1 MISQYFQTTGQG
13 SDVKRSIG
21 LITLN
26 AKFIHSSLS
35 LRYLRNA
42 SRNAGYQNVWIQE
55 FVINQPVWK
64 IAAEIQKLKP
74 EVLGVG
80 IYIWNR
86 SQSLELIERLQKQMP
101 HLKIA
106 LGGPEVSFKKDNSL
120 PFPVISG
127 EGEKKWLEFLELTGQ
142 ERTPSEEV
150 LTRWRTYGTDLPE
163 LIPAYLQEDFPHLKN
178 RIVYFE
184 TSRGCPYLCSFCLS
198 ALDKT
203 VRYFDEKIIQSQI
216 KELVTAGIQKIKFV
230 DRTFN
235 LKPGRMK
242 KLMQWLTQFKG
253 NEFHFEV
260 VGDILTSEVLGFL
273 KTVPPGMFQFEI
285 GIQTTT
291 ESVQKT
297 IQRKQNNEKLFET
310 IKQLVDQDRI
320 HFHCDLIFGLPGETL
335 EDIRQSFSRVM
346 TLRPH
351 ELQLG
356 FLKFLPGAPI
366 NNLIEKEHYRYQST
380 PPYELISHRN
390 LSAEEVL
397 YLKQFEDIFNRY
409 YNSKRFRFSI
419 HYLLGKM
426 GPVTLFNRL
435 LEHHDARG
443 LLMNPVS
450 LDEHY
455 RIFRDTFYQAP
466 TPMEQDLL
474 KLDYLYAQR
483 SFRLPEI
490 LSPKSPSKTWKKD
503 RKTPVIPFDH
513 EIEISGS
520 QAILKVAANPVYYA
534 IAHSQNGDGYFRR
547 PTVKAISV
555 PEI

>member
-1 MISQYFQTTGQG
+1 L
-13 SDVKRSIG
+13 KRSIG

-42 SRNAGYQNVWIQE
+42 SRNEGYQNVWIRE
-55 FVINQPVWK
+55 FVINQPIWK

-86 SQSLELIERLQKQMP
+86 NQSLELIERLQKQMP
-101 HLKIA
+101 HLKIVV
-106 LGGPEVSFKKDNSL
+106 GGPEVSFEKENSL
-120 PFPVISG
+120 PYPVISG
-127 EGEKKWLEFLELTGQ
+127 EGEKKWLEFLELTGK
-142 ERTPSEEV
+142 EVVPSQEV
-150 LTRWRTYGTDLPE
+150 LTRWKTFGTDLPE
-163 LIPAYLQEDFPHLKN
+163 LIPPYLKEDFPNLKN

-203 VRYFDEKIIQSQI
+203 VRYFDETSIQSQI
-216 KELVTAGIQKIKFV
+216 QELITAGIKKIKFV

-242 KLMQWLTQFKG
+242 ELMQWLTQFKG

-260 VGDILTSEVLGFL
+260 VGDILTADILDFL
-273 KTVPPGMFQFEI
+273 ATVPPGMFQFEI

-291 ESVQKT
+291 ESVQET
-297 IQRKQNNEKLFET
+297 IQRKQNNEKLFAT
-310 IKQLVDQDRI
+310 IRQLVEQDRI

-335 EDIRQSFSRVM
+335 EDIQQSFSRVM
-346 TLRPH
+346 ALRPH

-366 NNLIEKEHYRYQST
+366 NDLVEKEHYNYNST
-380 PPYELISHRN
+380 PPYELISHQN

-397 YLKQFEDIFNRY
+397 HLKHFEDIFDRY

-419 HYLLGKM
+419 NYLLEKM
-426 GPVTLFNRL
+426 DPTTLFSRL
-435 LEHHDARG
+435 LDYHDSQG

-450 LDEHY
+450 LDEYY
-455 RIFRDTFYQAP
+455 RIFQDTFYPAP

-490 LSPKSPSKTWKKD
+490 LASKSPGKTWKKD
-503 RKTPVIPFDH
+503 RKTPVIPFSH

-547 PTVKAISV
+547 PTVNAVS
-555 PEI
+555 EHER

>member
-1 MISQYFQTTGQG
+1 M
-13 SDVKRSIG
+13 KRSIG

-42 SRNAGYQNVWIQE
+42 SRNAGYQNVWIRE
-55 FVINQPVWK
+55 FVINQPIWK
-64 IAAEIQKLKP
+64 IASEIQKLKP

-86 SQSLELIERLQKQMP
+86 SESLELIERLQKQIP
-101 HLKIA
+101 LLKIVV
-106 LGGPEVSFKKDNSL
+106 GGPEVSFEKENSL
-120 PFPVISG
+120 PYPVISG
-127 EGEKKWLEFLELTGQ
+127 EGEKKWLEFLELTGKK
-142 ERTPSEEV
+142 ETPTQEV
-150 LTRWRTYGTDLPE
+150 LTRWRTFGTDLPE
-163 LIPAYLQEDFPHLKN
+163 LISPYLKEDFPHLKN

-203 VRYFDEKIIQSQI
+203 VRYFDEASIQSQVQ
-216 KELVTAGIQKIKFV
+216 ELISAGIKKIKFV

-242 KLMQWLTQFKG
+242 DLMQWLTQFKS

-260 VGDILTSEVLGFL
+260 VGDILTADILDFL
-273 KTVPPGMFQFEI
+273 ATVPPGMFQFEI

-291 ESVQKT
+291 ESVQET
-297 IQRKQNNEKLFET
+297 IQRKQNNKKLFST
-310 IKQLVDQDRI
+310 IRQLVKQDRI

-335 EDIRQSFSRVM
+335 EDIWKSFSRVM
-346 TLRPH
+346 ALRPH

-366 NNLIEKEHYRYQST
+366 NELLEKEQYRYNST
-380 PPYELISHRN
+380 PPYELISHKN

-397 YLKQFEDIFNRY
+397 YLKHFEDIFDRY

-419 HYLLGKM
+419 NYLLEKM
-426 GPVTLFNRL
+426 NPTSLFSRL
-435 LEHHDARG
+435 LEYHDSHE

-450 LDEHY
+450 LNEY
-455 RIFRDTFYQAP
+455 YCIFQNTFYPDP
-466 TPMEQDLL
+466 TSMEQDLL
-474 KLDYLYAQR
+474 KLDYLYAQK

-490 LSPKSPSKTWKKD
+490 LSSKSSCKTWKKD
-503 RKTPVIPFDH
+503 RKTPVIPFNH
-513 EIEISGS
+513 EIEICGS
-520 QAILKVAANPVYYA
+520 QAILKVTTNTVYYA
-534 IAHSQNGDGYFRR
+534 IAHDQNGDGYFRR
-547 PTVKAISV
+547 PTVNAVS
-555 PEI
+555 EIER

>member
-1 MISQYFQTTGQG
+1 MQ
-13 SDVKRSIG
+13 RSIG

-42 SRNAGYQNVWIQE
+42 SRNAGYQNVWIRE
-55 FVINQPVWK
+55 FVINQPIWK
-64 IAAEIQKLKP
+64 IAAEIQKLQP
-74 EVLGVG
+74 DVLGVG

-86 SQSLELIERLQKQMP
+86 SQSLELIERLTKQMP

-106 LGGPEVSFKKDNSL
+106 VGGPEVSFEKEGSL
-120 PFPVISG
+120 DFPVISG
-127 EGEKKWLEFLELTGQ
+127 EGEKKWVEFLEFVRND
-142 ERTPSEEV
+142 ETPSAEV
-150 LTRWRTYGTDLPE
+150 LKRWQTYGTDLPD
-163 LIPAYLQEDFPHLKN
+163 LIPAYLEEDFPHLKN

-203 VRYFDEKIIQSQI
+203 VRYFDEKSIQSQI
-216 KELVTAGIQKIKFV
+216 QELIDNGIQKIKFV

-242 KLMQWLTQFKG
+242 SLMEWLSQFKG

-260 VGDILTSEVLGFL
+260 VGDILTPEVLNFL

-291 ESVQKT
+291 ESVQATIKRKQSNQKLFKT
-297 IQRKQNNEKLFET
+297 IQ
-310 IKQLVDQDRI
+310 QLVEQDRI
-320 HFHCDLIFGLPGETL
+320 HFHCDLIFGLPGESM
-335 EDIRQSFSRVM
+335 EHIKDSFSQVM
-346 TLRPH
+346 ALRPH

-366 NNLIEKEHYRYQST
+366 NDQVEKHQYRYQST
-380 PPYELISHRN
+380 PPYELISHQN

-397 YLKQFEDIFNRY
+397 YLKQFEDVFDRY

-419 HYLLGKM
+419 QYLLEKM
-426 GPVTLFNRL
+426 DPVILFNRL
-435 LEHHDARG
+435 LEYHADHE

-450 LDEHY
+450 LDEYY
-455 RIFRDTFYQAP
+455 RIFQETFYPSP
-466 TPMEQDLL
+466 TAMEKDLL

-483 SFRLPEI
+483 SFRLPAT
-490 LSPKSPSKTWKKD
+490 LANKSIPAKRNWEKD
-503 RKTPVIPFDH
+503 RQTPVIPFDH

-520 QAILKVAANPVYYA
+520 QAILKASSNPVYYA
-534 IAHSQNGDGYFRR
+534 IAHGQNGDGYFRR
-547 PTVKAISV
+547 PTINAILE
-555 PEI
+555 PEAK

>member
-1 MISQYFQTTGQG
+1 MQ
-13 SDVKRSIG
+13 RSIG

-26 AKFIHSSLS
+26 AKFIHSSLA

-42 SRNAGYQNVWIQE
+42 SRNAGYQNVWIRE
-55 FVINQPVWK
+55 FIINQPAWK
-64 IAAEIQKLKP
+64 IAAEVQKLQP

-101 HLKIA
+101 HLKIVV
-106 LGGPEVSFKKDNSL
+106 GGPEVSFEEEGSL
-120 PFPVISG
+120 AYPIISG
-127 EGEKKWLEFLELTGQ
+127 EGEKKWVEFLDLTRKN
-142 ERTPSEEV
+142 ESPSDEV
-150 LTRWRTYGTDLPE
+150 LKRWRTYGTDLPE
-163 LIPAYLQEDFPHLKN
+163 LIPAYLEEDFPQLKN

-203 VRYFDEKIIQSQI
+203 VRYFDETTICKQI
-216 KELVTAGIQKIKFV
+216 KELITAGIEKIKFV

-242 KLMQWLTQFKG
+242 KLMQWLSQFKG

-260 VGDILTSEVLGFL
+260 VGDILTPEILNFL
-273 KTVPPGMFQFEI
+273 ETVPPGMFQFEI

-291 ESVQKT
+291 ESVQET
-297 IQRKQNNEKLFET
+297 IQRKQSNQKLFET
-310 IKQLVDQDRI
+310 IQRLVEQDRI

-335 EDIRQSFSRVM
+335 EHIKESFSQVIA
-346 TLRPH
+346 LRPH

-366 NNLIEKEHYRYQST
+366 NNLVEKHQYRYQST
-380 PPYELISHRN
+380 PPYELISHQD

-397 YLKQFEDIFNRY
+397 YLKQFVDIFDRY

-419 HYLLGKM
+419 NYLLGKM
-426 GPVTLFNRL
+426 NPVTLFNHL
-435 LEHHDARG
+435 LEYHDSHA

-455 RIFRDTFYQAP
+455 RIFRDTFYLAP

-474 KLDYLYAQR
+474 KLDYLYSQR
-483 SFRLPEI
+483 SFRLPGI
-490 LSPKSPSKTWKKD
+490 LSAKSAPPVKTWKQD

-520 QAILKVAANPVYYA
+520 QALLKEAKHPVYYA

-547 PTVKAISV
+547 PTVNAISE
-555 PEI
+555 PEA

>member
-1 MISQYFQTTGQG
+1 M
-13 SDVKRSIG
+13 KRSIG

-26 AKFIHSSLS
+26 AKFIHSSLG

-42 SRNAGYQNVWIQE
+42 SRNAGYQNVWIRE
-55 FVINQPVWK
+55 FVINQPIWK
-64 IAAEIQKLKP
+64 IAAEIQKLNP

-86 SQSLELIERLQKQMP
+86 SQSLELIERLQKQIP

-106 LGGPEVSFKKDNSL
+106 VGGPEVSFENENSF
-120 PFPVISG
+120 PYPVISG
-127 EGEKKWLEFLELTGQ
+127 EGEKKWLEFLELIRKD
-142 ERTPSEEV
+142 EAPSQEV
-150 LTRWRTYGTDLPE
+150 LTRWRTYGADLPE
-163 LIPAYLQEDFPHLKN
+163 LILPYLKEDFPQLKN

-203 VRYFDEKIIQSQI
+203 VRYFDEASIRSQI
-216 KELVTAGIQKIKFV
+216 QELITAGIKKIKFV

-235 LKPGRMK
+235 LKPARMK
-242 KLMQWLTQFKG
+242 ELMQWLTQFNG

-260 VGDILTSEVLGFL
+260 VGDILTTDILDFL
-273 KTVPPGMFQFEI
+273 ATVPPGMFQFEI

-291 ESVQKT
+291 ESVQET
-297 IQRKQNNEKLFET
+297 IQRKQNNAKLFET
-310 IKQLVDQDRI
+310 IRQLVEQDRI

-335 EDIRQSFSRVM
+335 DDIWQSFSRVM
-346 TLRPH
+346 ALRPH

-366 NNLIEKEHYRYQST
+366 NKLVEQEKYLYHST
-380 PPYELISHRN
+380 PPYELISHKN

-397 YLKQFEDIFNRY
+397 YLKQFEDIFDRY

-419 HYLLGKM
+419 NYLLEKM
-426 GPVTLFNRL
+426 DPKTLFCSL
-435 LEHHDARG
+435 LNYHDTHG

-450 LDEHY
+450 LDEYY
-455 RIFRDTFYQAP
+455 RIFQDTFYPVP

-483 SFRLPEI
+483 SFRLPEY
-490 LSPKSPSKTWKKD
+490 LSPKSHGKTWKKD
-503 RKTPVIPFDH
+503 RKTPVIPFNH
-513 EIEISGS
+513 EIEICGS
-520 QAILKVAANPVYYA
+520 RAILKVAANTVYYA
-534 IAHSQNGDGYFRR
+534 ISHSQNGDGYFR
-547 PTVKAISV
+547 
-555 PEI
+555 

>member
-1 MISQYFQTTGQG
+1 MQ
-13 SDVKRSIG
+13 RSIG

-42 SRNAGYQNVWIQE
+42 SRNAGYQNVWIRE
-55 FVINQPVWK
+55 FIITQPIWK

-106 LGGPEVSFKKDNSL
+106 IGGPEVSFEKDNSL
-120 PFPVISG
+120 PSPVISG
-127 EGEKKWLEFLELTGQ
+127 EGEKKWLEFLELTCK
-142 ERTPSEEV
+142 EETPSEEV

-163 LIPAYLQEDFPHLKN
+163 LIPAYIHEDFPQLKN

-203 VRYFDEKIIQSQI
+203 VRYFDEETIQSQI
-216 KELVTAGIQKIKFV
+216 KELVTAGIRKIKFV

-235 LKPGRMK
+235 LKPKRMK
-242 KLMQWLTQFKG
+242 MLMQWLTQFKG

-260 VGDILTSEVLGFL
+260 VGDILTTEILDFL

-291 ESVQKT
+291 EPVQET
-297 IQRKQNNEKLFET
+297 IQRKQNNKKLFDT
-310 IKQLVDQDRI
+310 IRQIVEQDRI

-335 EDIRQSFSRVM
+335 EDIRQSFSQVIA
-346 TLRPH
+346 LRPH

-366 NNLIEKEHYRYQST
+366 NNLVKKEHYRYQST
-380 PPYELISHRN
+380 PPYELVSHQN

-397 YLKQFEDIFNRY
+397 YLKQFEDIFDRY

-419 HYLLGKM
+419 HYLLGEM
-426 GPVTLFNRL
+426 NPVALFNRL
-435 LEHHDARG
+435 LEQHDARG

-455 RIFRDTFYQAP
+455 RIFRDTFYPVP

-490 LSPKSPSKTWKKD
+490 LSSKSPGKTWKKD

-520 QAILKVAANPVYYA
+520 QAILKVATNPVYYA
-534 IAHSQNGDGYFRR
+534 IVHSQNGDGYFRR
-547 PTVKAISV
+547 PTVNAILES
-555 PEI
+555 EI

>member
-1 MISQYFQTTGQG
+1 M
-13 SDVKRSIG
+13 KRSIG

-42 SRNAGYQNVWIQE
+42 SRNAGYQNVWIRE
-55 FVINQPVWK
+55 FVINQPIWK
-64 IAAEIQKLKP
+64 IASEIQKLKP

-86 SQSLELIERLQKQMP
+86 NESLELIERLQKQIP
-101 HLKIA
+101 LLKIVV
-106 LGGPEVSFKKDNSL
+106 GGPEVSFEKENSL
-120 PFPVISG
+120 PYPVISG

-142 ERTPSEEV
+142 KETPTQEV
-150 LTRWRTYGTDLPE
+150 LKRWRTFGTDLPE
-163 LIPAYLQEDFPHLKN
+163 LIAPYLKEDFPHLKN

-203 VRYFDEKIIQSQI
+203 VRYFDEASIQSQVQ
-216 KELVTAGIQKIKFV
+216 ELISAGIKKIKFV

-235 LKPGRMK
+235 LKPRRMK
-242 KLMQWLTQFKG
+242 DLMQWLTQFKS

-260 VGDILTSEVLGFL
+260 VGDILTADILDFL
-273 KTVPPGMFQFEI
+273 ATVPPGMFQFEI

-291 ESVQKT
+291 ESVQET
-297 IQRKQNNEKLFET
+297 IQRKQNNKKLFST
-310 IKQLVDQDRI
+310 IRQLVKQDRI

-335 EDIRQSFSRVM
+335 EDIWKSFSRVM
-346 TLRPH
+346 ALRPH

-366 NNLIEKEHYRYQST
+366 NELLEKEQYRYNST
-380 PPYELISHRN
+380 PPYELISHKN

-397 YLKQFEDIFNRY
+397 YLKHFEDIFDRY

-419 HYLLGKM
+419 NYLLEKM
-426 GPVTLFNRL
+426 NPTSLFSRL
-435 LEHHDARG
+435 LEYHDSHE

-450 LDEHY
+450 LNEY
-455 RIFRDTFYQAP
+455 YCIFQNTFYPDP
-466 TPMEQDLL
+466 TSMERDLL
-474 KLDYLYAQR
+474 KLDYLYAQK

-490 LSPKSPSKTWKKD
+490 LSSKSSCKTWKKD
-503 RKTPVIPFDH
+503 RKTPVIPFNH
-513 EIEISGS
+513 EIEICGS
-520 QAILKVAANPVYYA
+520 QAILKVTTNTVYYA
-534 IAHSQNGDGYFRR
+534 IAHDQNGDGYFRR
-547 PTVKAISV
+547 PTVNAVS
-555 PEI
+555 EIER

>member
-1 MISQYFQTTGQG
+1 M
-13 SDVKRSIG
+13 KRSIG

-42 SRNAGYQNVWIQE
+42 SRNAGYQNVLIRE

-101 HLKIA
+101 LLKIVV
-106 LGGPEVSFKKDNSL
+106 GGPEVSFEKENSL
-120 PFPVISG
+120 PYPVISG
-127 EGEKKWLEFLELTGQ
+127 EGEKKWLEFLELTRKK
-142 ERTPSEEV
+142 ETPTQEV
-150 LTRWRTYGTDLPE
+150 LTRWRTFGTDLPE
-163 LIPAYLQEDFPHLKN
+163 LIPPYLKEDFPHLKN

-203 VRYFDEKIIQSQI
+203 VRYFDESIIQSQVQ
-216 KELVTAGIQKIKFV
+216 ELISAGIKKIKFV

-242 KLMQWLTQFKG
+242 GLMQWLTQFKS

-260 VGDILTSEVLGFL
+260 VGDILTADILGFL
-273 KTVPPGMFQFEI
+273 ATVPPGMFQFEI

-291 ESVQKT
+291 ESVQET
-297 IQRKQNNEKLFET
+297 IQRKQNNEKLFST
-310 IKQLVDQDRI
+310 IRQLVKQDRI

-335 EDIRQSFSRVM
+335 EDIWKSFSRVM
-346 TLRPH
+346 ALRPH

-366 NNLIEKEHYRYQST
+366 NELLEKEQYRYNST
-380 PPYELISHRN
+380 PPYELISHKH
-390 LSAEEVL
+390 LSAEEIL
-397 YLKQFEDIFNRY
+397 YLKHFEDIFDRY

-419 HYLLGKM
+419 NYLLEKM
-426 GPVTLFNRL
+426 DPTTLFSRL
-435 LEHHDARG
+435 LEYHDSHE

-450 LDEHY
+450 LNEYY
-455 RIFRDTFYQAP
+455 RIFQNTFYPDP
-466 TPMEQDLL
+466 TSMEQDLL
-474 KLDYLYAQR
+474 KLDYLYAQK

-490 LSPKSPSKTWKKD
+490 LSTKSSCKTWKKD
-503 RKTPVIPFDH
+503 RKTPVIPFNH
-513 EIEISGS
+513 EIEICGS
-520 QAILKVAANPVYYA
+520 QAILKVATNTVYYA
-534 IAHSQNGDGYFRR
+534 IAHDQNGDGYFRR
-547 PTVKAISV
+547 PTVNAVS
-555 PEI
+555 EIER

>member
-1 MISQYFQTTGQG
+1 M
-13 SDVKRSIG
+13 KRSIG

-42 SRNAGYQNVWIQE
+42 SRNAGYQNVWIRE
-55 FVINQPVWK
+55 FVINQPIWK
-64 IAAEIQKLKP
+64 IASEIQKLKP

-86 SQSLELIERLQKQMP
+86 NESLELIERLQKQIP
-101 HLKIA
+101 LLKIVV
-106 LGGPEVSFKKDNSL
+106 GGPEVSFEKENSL
-120 PFPVISG
+120 PYPVISG
-127 EGEKKWLEFLELTGQ
+127 EGEKKWLEFLELTGKK
-142 ERTPSEEV
+142 ETPTQEV
-150 LTRWRTYGTDLPE
+150 LTRWRTFGTDLPE
-163 LIPAYLQEDFPHLKN
+163 LISPYLKEDFLHLKN

-203 VRYFDEKIIQSQI
+203 VRYFDEASIQSQVQ
-216 KELVTAGIQKIKFV
+216 ELISAGIKKIKFV

-242 KLMQWLTQFKG
+242 DLMQWLTQFKG

-260 VGDILTSEVLGFL
+260 VGDILTADILGFL
-273 KTVPPGMFQFEI
+273 ATVPPGMFQFEI

-291 ESVQKT
+291 KSVQET
-297 IQRKQNNEKLFET
+297 IQRKQNNEKLFST
-310 IKQLVDQDRI
+310 IRQLVKQDRI

-335 EDIRQSFSRVM
+335 EDIWKSFSRVM
-346 TLRPH
+346 ALRPH

-366 NNLIEKEHYRYQST
+366 NELLEKEQYRYNST
-380 PPYELISHRN
+380 PPYELISHKN

-397 YLKQFEDIFNRY
+397 YLKHFEDIFDRY

-419 HYLLGKM
+419 NYLLEKM
-426 GPVTLFNRL
+426 NPTSLFSRL
-435 LEHHDARG
+435 LEYHDSHE
-443 LLMNPVS
+443 LLMHPVS
-450 LDEHY
+450 LNEYY
-455 RIFRDTFYQAP
+455 RIFQNTFYPDP
-466 TPMEQDLL
+466 TSMEQDLL
-474 KLDYLYAQR
+474 KLDYLYAQK

-490 LSPKSPSKTWKKD
+490 LSSKSSCKTWKKD
-503 RKTPVIPFDH
+503 RKTPVIPFNH
-513 EIEISGS
+513 EIEICGS
-520 QAILKVAANPVYYA
+520 QAILKVTTNTVYYA
-534 IAHSQNGDGYFRR
+534 IAHDQNGDGYFRR
-547 PTVKAISV
+547 PTVNAVS
-555 PEI
+555 EIER

>member
-1 MISQYFQTTGQG
+1 M
-13 SDVKRSIG
+13 KRSIG

-42 SRNAGYQNVWIQE
+42 SRNAGYQNVWIRE
-55 FVINQPVWK
+55 FVINQPIWK
-64 IAAEIQKLKP
+64 IASEIQKLKP

-86 SQSLELIERLQKQMP
+86 NESLELIERLQKQIP
-101 HLKIA
+101 LLKIVV
-106 LGGPEVSFKKDNSL
+106 GGPEVSFEKENSL
-120 PFPVISG
+120 PYPVISG
-127 EGEKKWLEFLELTGQ
+127 EGEKKWLEFLELTGKK
-142 ERTPSEEV
+142 ETPTQEV
-150 LTRWRTYGTDLPE
+150 LTRWRTFGTDLPE
-163 LIPAYLQEDFPHLKN
+163 LISPYLKEDFPHLKN

-203 VRYFDEKIIQSQI
+203 VRYFDEASIQSQVQ
-216 KELVTAGIQKIKFV
+216 ELISAGIKKIKFV

-235 LKPGRMK
+235 LKPRRMK
-242 KLMQWLTQFKG
+242 DLMQWLTQFKS

-260 VGDILTSEVLGFL
+260 VGDILTADILDFL
-273 KTVPPGMFQFEI
+273 ATVPPGMFQFEI

-291 ESVQKT
+291 ESVQET
-297 IQRKQNNEKLFET
+297 IQRKQNNKKLFST
-310 IKQLVDQDRI
+310 IRQLVKQDRI

-335 EDIRQSFSRVM
+335 EDIWKSFSRVM
-346 TLRPH
+346 ALRPH

-366 NNLIEKEHYRYQST
+366 NELLEKEQYRYNST
-380 PPYELISHRN
+380 PPYELISHKN

-397 YLKQFEDIFNRY
+397 YLKHFEDIFDRY

-419 HYLLGKM
+419 NYLLEKM
-426 GPVTLFNRL
+426 NPTSLFSRL
-435 LEHHDARG
+435 LEYHDSHE

-450 LDEHY
+450 LNEY
-455 RIFRDTFYQAP
+455 YCIFQNTFYPDP
-466 TPMEQDLL
+466 TSMERDLL
-474 KLDYLYAQR
+474 KLDYLYAQK

-490 LSPKSPSKTWKKD
+490 LSSKSSCKTWKKD
-503 RKTPVIPFDH
+503 RKTPVIPFNH
-513 EIEISGS
+513 EIEICGS
-520 QAILKVAANPVYYA
+520 QAILKVTTNTVYYA
-534 IAHSQNGDGYFRR
+534 IAHDQNGDGYFRR
-547 PTVKAISV
+547 PTVNAVS
-555 PEI
+555 EIER

>member
-1 MISQYFQTTGQG
+1 
-13 SDVKRSIG
+13 
-21 LITLN
+21 
-26 AKFIHSSLS
+26 
-35 LRYLRNA
+35 
-42 SRNAGYQNVWIQE
+42 
-55 FVINQPVWK
+55 
-64 IAAEIQKLKP
+64 
-74 EVLGVG
+74 
-80 IYIWNR
+80 
-86 SQSLELIERLQKQMP
+86 
-101 HLKIA
+101 
-106 LGGPEVSFKKDNSL
+106 
-120 PFPVISG
+120 
-127 EGEKKWLEFLELTGQ
+127 
-142 ERTPSEEV
+142 V

-163 LIPAYLQEDFPHLKN
+163 LTPAYLKEDFPQLKN

-203 VRYFDEKIIQSQI
+203 VRYFDEETIQSQI
-216 KELVTAGIQKIKFV
+216 EELVTAGIKKIKFV

-235 LKPGRMK
+235 LKPSRMK

-260 VGDILTSEVLGFL
+260 VGDILTSDILEFL

-291 ESVQKT
+291 ESVQET
-297 IQRKQNNEKLFET
+297 IQRKQNNDKLFET
-310 IKQLVDQDRI
+310 IKQLVEQDRI

-335 EDIRQSFSRVM
+335 EDIQQSFSRVM
-346 TLRPH
+346 ALRPH

-366 NNLIEKEHYRYQST
+366 NNLIEKEHYHYQST
-380 PPYELISHRN
+380 PPYELISHQN

-397 YLKQFEDIFNRY
+397 YLKEFEDIFDRY

-426 GPVTLFNRL
+426 DPVTLFNRL
-435 LEHHDARG
+435 LEHHDSRG

-455 RIFRDTFYQAP
+455 RIFRDTFYPVP
-466 TPMEQDLL
+466 TALEQDLL

-490 LSPKSPSKTWKKD
+490 LAAKSPGKTWKKD

-534 IAHSQNGDGYFRR
+534 IAHSQNGDGYFHR
-547 PTVKAISV
+547 PTVNAVS
-555 PEI
+555 ESER

>member
-1 MISQYFQTTGQG
+1 
-13 SDVKRSIG
+13 VKRSIG

-42 SRNAGYQNVWIQE
+42 SRNAGYQNVWIRE
-55 FVINQPVWK
+55 FVINQPIWK
-64 IAAEIQKLKP
+64 IAAEIQKLQP
-74 EVLGVG
+74 DVLGVG

-86 SQSLELIERLQKQMP
+86 SQSLELIERLTKQMP

-106 LGGPEVSFKKDNSL
+106 VGGPEVSFEKEDSL
-120 PFPVISG
+120 DFPVISG
-127 EGEKKWLEFLELTGQ
+127 EGEKKWVEFLEFVRRD
-142 ERTPSEEV
+142 ESPSAEV
-150 LTRWRTYGTDLPE
+150 LKRWQTYGTDLPE
-163 LIPAYLQEDFPHLKN
+163 LTPAYLKEDFPHLKN

-203 VRYFDEKIIQSQI
+203 VRYFDENSIQRQI
-216 KELVTAGIQKIKFV
+216 KELIDNGIQKIKFV

-235 LKPGRMK
+235 LKAGRMK
-242 KLMQWLTQFKG
+242 SLMEWLSQFKG
-253 NEFHFEV
+253 SEFHFEV
-260 VGDILTSEVLGFL
+260 VGDILTPEVLNFL

-291 ESVQKT
+291 EPVQKT
-297 IQRKQNNEKLFET
+297 IQRKQDNQKLFKT
-310 IKQLVDQDRI
+310 IQQLVEQDRI
-320 HFHCDLIFGLPGETL
+320 HFHCDLIFGLPGESM
-335 EDIRQSFSRVM
+335 EDIKDSFSQVM
-346 TLRPH
+346 ALRPH

-366 NNLIEKEHYRYQST
+366 NDQVDKHQYRYQST
-380 PPYELISHRN
+380 PPYELISHQN

-397 YLKQFEDIFNRY
+397 YLKQFEDVFDRY

-419 HYLLGKM
+419 QYLLENM
-426 GPVTLFNRL
+426 NPVTLFNRL
-435 LEHHDARG
+435 LEYHATHE

-450 LDEHY
+450 LDVY
-455 RIFRDTFYQAP
+455 YQIFQDTFYPAP
-466 TPMEQDLL
+466 SAMEKDLL

-483 SFRLPEI
+483 SFRLPAM
-490 LSPKSPSKTWKKD
+490 LVNKSTPAKKNWGKD
-503 RKTPVIPFDH
+503 RQTPVIPFDH

-520 QAILKVAANPVYYA
+520 QAILKASSNPVYYA
-534 IAHSQNGDGYFRR
+534 IAHAQNGENYFHR
-547 PTVKAISV
+547 PTINAVLE
-555 PEI
+555 PEAK

>member
-1 MISQYFQTTGQG
+1 
-13 SDVKRSIG
+13 VKRSIG

-42 SRNAGYQNVWIQE
+42 SRNAGYQNVWIRE

-101 HLKIA
+101 ELKIVV
-106 LGGPEVSFKKDNSL
+106 GGPEVSFEKNNSL

-127 EGEKKWLEFLELTGQ
+127 EGEKKWLEFLDLACKQ
-142 ERTPSEEV
+142 EVPSEEV

-163 LIPAYLQEDFPHLKN
+163 LTPAYLKEDFPQLKN

-203 VRYFDEKIIQSQI
+203 VRYFDEETIQSQI
-216 KELVTAGIQKIKFV
+216 EELVTAGIKKIKFV

-235 LKPGRMK
+235 LKPSRMK

-260 VGDILTSEVLGFL
+260 VGDILTSDILEFL

-291 ESVQKT
+291 ESVQET
-297 IQRKQNNEKLFET
+297 IQRKQNNDKLFET
-310 IKQLVDQDRI
+310 IKQLVEQDRI

-335 EDIRQSFSRVM
+335 EDIQQSFSRVM
-346 TLRPH
+346 ALRPH

-366 NNLIEKEHYRYQST
+366 NNLIEKEHYHYQST
-380 PPYELISHRN
+380 PPYELISHQN

-397 YLKQFEDIFNRY
+397 YLKEFEDIFDRY

-426 GPVTLFNRL
+426 DPVTLFNRL
-435 LEHHDARG
+435 LEHHDSRG

-455 RIFRDTFYQAP
+455 RIFRDTFYPVP
-466 TPMEQDLL
+466 TALEQDLL

-490 LSPKSPSKTWKKD
+490 LAAKSPGKTWKKD

-534 IAHSQNGDGYFRR
+534 IAHSQNGDGYFHR
-547 PTVKAISV
+547 PTVNAVS
-555 PEI
+555 ESER

>member
-1 MISQYFQTTGQG
+1 M
-13 SDVKRSIG
+13 KRSIG

-42 SRNAGYQNVWIQE
+42 SRNAGYQNVWIRE
-55 FVINQPVWK
+55 FVINQPIWK
-64 IAAEIQKLKP
+64 IASEIQKLKP

-86 SQSLELIERLQKQMP
+86 NESLELIERLQKQIP
-101 HLKIA
+101 LLKIVV
-106 LGGPEVSFKKDNSL
+106 GGPEVSFEKENSL
-120 PFPVISG
+120 PYPVISG
-127 EGEKKWLEFLELTGQ
+127 EGEKKWLEFLELTRKKEIPTQ
-142 ERTPSEEV
+142 EI
-150 LTRWRTYGTDLPE
+150 LTRWRTFGTDLPE
-163 LIPAYLQEDFPHLKN
+163 LISPYLKEDFPHLKN

-203 VRYFDEKIIQSQI
+203 VRYFDEASIQSQVQ
-216 KELVTAGIQKIKFV
+216 ELISAGIKKIKFV

-242 KLMQWLTQFKG
+242 DLMQWLTQFKG

-260 VGDILTSEVLGFL
+260 VGDILTADILGFL
-273 KTVPPGMFQFEI
+273 ATVPPGMFQFEI

-291 ESVQKT
+291 KSVQET
-297 IQRKQNNEKLFET
+297 IQRKQNNEKLFST
-310 IKQLVDQDRI
+310 IRQLVKQDRI

-335 EDIRQSFSRVM
+335 EDIWKSFSRVM
-346 TLRPH
+346 ALRPH

-366 NNLIEKEHYRYQST
+366 NELLEKEQYRYNST
-380 PPYELISHRN
+380 PPYELISHKN

-397 YLKQFEDIFNRY
+397 YLKHFEDIFDRY

-419 HYLLGKM
+419 NYLLEKM
-426 GPVTLFNRL
+426 NPTSLFSRL
-435 LEHHDARG
+435 LEYHDSHE

-450 LDEHY
+450 LNEYY
-455 RIFRDTFYQAP
+455 RIFQNTFYPGP
-466 TPMEQDLL
+466 TSMEQDLL
-474 KLDYLYAQR
+474 KLDYLYAQK

-490 LSPKSPSKTWKKD
+490 LSSKSSCKTWKKD
-503 RKTPVIPFDH
+503 RKTPVIPFNH
-513 EIEISGS
+513 EIEICGS
-520 QAILKVAANPVYYA
+520 QAILKVTTNTVNS
-534 IAHSQNGDGYFRR
+534 IAE
-547 PTVKAISV
+547 P
-555 PEI
+555 

>member
-1 MISQYFQTTGQG
+1 M
-13 SDVKRSIG
+13 KRSIG

-42 SRNAGYQNVWIQE
+42 SRNAGYQNVWIRE
-55 FVINQPVWK
+55 FVINQPSWK
-64 IAAEIQKLKP
+64 IASEIQNLKP

-80 IYIWNR
+80 IYIWIRNE
-86 SQSLELIERLQKQMP
+86 SLELIERLQKQMP
-101 HLKIA
+101 LLKIVV
-106 LGGPEVSFKKDNSL
+106 GGPEVSFEKENSL
-120 PFPVISG
+120 PYPVISG
-127 EGEKKWLEFLELTGQ
+127 EGEKKWLEFLELTRKKIIPTQ
-142 ERTPSEEV
+142 EV
-150 LTRWRTYGTDLPE
+150 LTRWRTFGADLPE
-163 LIPAYLQEDFPHLKN
+163 LIPPYLKEDFPHLKN

-203 VRYFDEKIIQSQI
+203 VRYFDEASIQSQVQ
-216 KELVTAGIQKIKFV
+216 ELISAGIKKIKFV

-242 KLMQWLTQFKG
+242 DLMQWLTQFKS

-260 VGDILTSEVLGFL
+260 VGDILTADILGFL
-273 KTVPPGMFQFEI
+273 ATVPPGMFQFEI

-291 ESVQKT
+291 KSVQET
-297 IQRKQNNEKLFET
+297 IQRKQNNEKLFST
-310 IKQLVDQDRI
+310 IRQLVKQDRI

-335 EDIRQSFSRVM
+335 EDIWKSFSRVM
-346 TLRPH
+346 ALRPH

-366 NNLIEKEHYRYQST
+366 NELLEKEQYRYNST
-380 PPYELISHRN
+380 PPYELISHKN

-397 YLKQFEDIFNRY
+397 YLKHFEDIFDRY

-419 HYLLGKM
+419 NYLLEKM
-426 GPVTLFNRL
+426 NPTSLFSRL
-435 LEHHDARG
+435 LEYHDSHE

-450 LDEHY
+450 LTEY
-455 RIFRDTFYQAP
+455 YCIFQNTFYPDP
-466 TPMEQDLL
+466 TSMEQDLL
-474 KLDYLYAQR
+474 KLDYLYAQK

-490 LSPKSPSKTWKKD
+490 LSSKSSCKTWKKD
-503 RKTPVIPFDH
+503 RKTPVIPFNH
-513 EIEISGS
+513 EIEICGS
-520 QAILKVAANPVYYA
+520 QAILKVTTNTVYYA
-534 IAHSQNGDGYFRR
+534 IAHDQNGDGYFRR
-547 PTVKAISV
+547 PTVNAVS
-555 PEI
+555 EIER

>member
-1 MISQYFQTTGQG
+1 M
-13 SDVKRSIG
+13 KRSIG

-42 SRNAGYQNVWIQE
+42 SRNAGYQNVWIRE

-106 LGGPEVSFKKDNSL
+106 LGGPEVSFEKDNSL
-120 PFPVISG
+120 PFQVISG
-127 EGEKKWLEFLELTGQ
+127 EGEKKWLEFLELTCQ
-142 ERTPSEEV
+142 EKTPSEKV

-163 LIPAYLQEDFPHLKN
+163 LIPAYLKEDFPHLKN

-260 VGDILTSEVLGFL
+260 VGDILTSEVLDFL

-291 ESVQKT
+291 EPVQET

-320 HFHCDLIFGLPGETL
+320 HFHCDLIFGLPGESL

-346 TLRPH
+346 ALRPH

-397 YLKQFEDIFNRY
+397 YLKQFEDIFDRY

-426 GPVTLFNRL
+426 DPVTLFNRL

-443 LLMNPVS
+443 LLMNPVF

-466 TPMEQDLL
+466 TSMEQDLL

-490 LSPKSPSKTWKKD
+490 LSPKSPGKTWKKD

-520 QAILKVAANPVYYA
+520 QAILQVAANPVYYA
-534 IAHSQNGDGYFRR
+534 IAYSQNEDGYFCR
-547 PTVKAISV
+547 PTVNAISA

>member
-1 MISQYFQTTGQG
+1 M
-13 SDVKRSIG
+13 KRSIG

-42 SRNAGYQNVWIQE
+42 SRDAGYQNIWIRE
-55 FVINQPVWK
+55 FVINQPIWK
-64 IAAEIQKLKP
+64 IAAEIQKLEP

-86 SQSLELIERLQKQMP
+86 SQSIELIERLQKQMP
-101 HLKIA
+101 HLKIVV
-106 LGGPEVSFKKDNSL
+106 GGPEVSFEEENSL
-120 PFPVISG
+120 PYPVISG
-127 EGEKKWLEFLELTGQ
+127 EGEKKWLEFLELTCK
-142 ERTPSEEV
+142 EEAPSQEV
-150 LTRWRTYGTDLPE
+150 LTRWRTFGTDLPE
-163 LIPAYLQEDFPHLKN
+163 LIPPYLKEDFPHLKN

-203 VRYFDEKIIQSQI
+203 VRYFDEASIQSQI
-216 KELVTAGIQKIKFV
+216 QELISAGIKKIKFV

-242 KLMQWLTQFKG
+242 ELMQWLTQFKG

-260 VGDILTSEVLGFL
+260 VGDILTADILDFL
-273 KTVPPGMFQFEI
+273 ATVPPGMFQFEI

-291 ESVQKT
+291 ESVQET
-297 IQRKQNNEKLFET
+297 IKRKQNNEKLFAT
-310 IKQLVDQDRI
+310 IRQLVEQDRI

-335 EDIRQSFSRVM
+335 EDIRQSFSQVM
-346 TLRPH
+346 ALRPH

-366 NNLIEKEHYRYQST
+366 NDLVEKEKYQYSST
-380 PPYELISHRN
+380 PPYELISHQS

-397 YLKQFEDIFNRY
+397 YLKHFEDIFDRY

-419 HYLLGKM
+419 NYLLEKID
-426 GPVTLFNRL
+426 PNTLFSRL
-435 LEHHDARG
+435 LEYHDSHG

-450 LDEHY
+450 LDEYY
-455 RIFRDTFYQAP
+455 RIFQDTFYPAP
-466 TPMEQDLL
+466 TSMEQDLL

-483 SFRLPEI
+483 SFRLPQI
-490 LSPKSPSKTWKKD
+490 LASKSPGKTWKKD
-503 RKTPVIPFDH
+503 RKTPVIPFNH
-513 EIEISGS
+513 EIEICGS
-520 QAILKVAANPVYYA
+520 QANLKVAANTVYYA
-534 IAHSQNGDGYFRR
+534 IAHAQNGDGYFRR
-547 PTVKAISV
+547 PTVNTVS
-555 PEI
+555 EQER

>member
-1 MISQYFQTTGQG
+1 M
-13 SDVKRSIG
+13 KRSIG

-42 SRNAGYQNVWIQE
+42 SRNAGYQNVWIRE

-101 HLKIA
+101 LLKIV
-106 LGGPEVSFKKDNSL
+106 LGGPEVSFEKENSL
-120 PFPVISG
+120 PYPIISG
-127 EGEKKWLEFLELTGQ
+127 EGEKKWLEFLELTRKK
-142 ERTPSEEV
+142 ETPTQEV
-150 LTRWRTYGTDLPE
+150 LTRWRTFGTDLPE
-163 LIPAYLQEDFPHLKN
+163 LIPPYLKEDFPHLKN

-203 VRYFDEKIIQSQI
+203 VRYFDESIIQSQVQ
-216 KELVTAGIQKIKFV
+216 ELISAGIKKIKFV

-242 KLMQWLTQFKG
+242 GLMQWLTQFKS

-260 VGDILTSEVLGFL
+260 VGDILTADILGFL
-273 KTVPPGMFQFEI
+273 ATVPPGMFQFEI

-291 ESVQKT
+291 ESVQET
-297 IQRKQNNEKLFET
+297 IQRKQNNEKLFST
-310 IKQLVDQDRI
+310 IRQLVKQDRI

-335 EDIRQSFSRVM
+335 EDIWKSFSRVM
-346 TLRPH
+346 ALRPH

-366 NNLIEKEHYRYQST
+366 NELLEKEQYRYNST
-380 PPYELISHRN
+380 PPYELISHKH
-390 LSAEEVL
+390 LSAEEIL
-397 YLKQFEDIFNRY
+397 YLKHFEDIFDRY

-419 HYLLGKM
+419 NYLLEKM
-426 GPVTLFNRL
+426 DPTTLFSRL
-435 LEHHDARG
+435 LEYHDSHE

-450 LDEHY
+450 LNEYY
-455 RIFRDTFYQAP
+455 RIFQNTFYPDP
-466 TPMEQDLL
+466 TSMEQDLL
-474 KLDYLYAQR
+474 KLDYLYAQK

-490 LSPKSPSKTWKKD
+490 LSSKPSCKTWKKD
-503 RKTPVIPFDH
+503 RKTPVIPFNH
-513 EIEISGS
+513 EIEIRGS
-520 QAILKVAANPVYYA
+520 EAVLKVSTNTVYYA
-534 IAHSQNGDGYFRR
+534 IAHDQNGDGYFRR
-547 PTVKAISV
+547 PTVNAVS
-555 PEI
+555 EIER

>member
-1 MISQYFQTTGQG
+1 M
-13 SDVKRSIG
+13 KRSIG

-42 SRNAGYQNVWIQE
+42 SRNAGYQNVWIRE
-55 FVINQPVWK
+55 FVINQPIWK
-64 IAAEIQKLKP
+64 IASEIQKLKP

-86 SQSLELIERLQKQMP
+86 NESLELIERLQKQIP
-101 HLKIA
+101 LLKIVV
-106 LGGPEVSFKKDNSL
+106 GGPEVSFEKENSL
-120 PFPVISG
+120 PYPVISG

-142 ERTPSEEV
+142 KETPTQEV
-150 LTRWRTYGTDLPE
+150 LKRWRTFGTDLPE
-163 LIPAYLQEDFPHLKN
+163 LIAPYLKEDFPHLKN

-203 VRYFDEKIIQSQI
+203 VRYFDEASIQRQVQ
-216 KELVTAGIQKIKFV
+216 ELISAGIKKIKFV

-235 LKPGRMK
+235 LKPRRMK
-242 KLMQWLTQFKG
+242 DLMQWLTQFKS

-260 VGDILTSEVLGFL
+260 VGDILTADILDFL
-273 KTVPPGMFQFEI
+273 ATVPPGMFQFEI

-291 ESVQKT
+291 ESVQET
-297 IQRKQNNEKLFET
+297 IQRKQNNKKLFST
-310 IKQLVDQDRI
+310 IRQLVKQDRI

-335 EDIRQSFSRVM
+335 EDIWKSFSRVM
-346 TLRPH
+346 ALRPH

-366 NNLIEKEHYRYQST
+366 NELLEKEQYRYNST
-380 PPYELISHRN
+380 PPYELISHKN

-397 YLKQFEDIFNRY
+397 YLKHFEDIFDRY

-419 HYLLGKM
+419 NYLLEKM
-426 GPVTLFNRL
+426 NPTSLFSRL
-435 LEHHDARG
+435 LEYHDSHE

-450 LDEHY
+450 LNEY
-455 RIFRDTFYQAP
+455 YCIFQNTFYPDP
-466 TPMEQDLL
+466 TSMEQDLL
-474 KLDYLYAQR
+474 KLDYLYAQK

-490 LSPKSPSKTWKKD
+490 LSSKSSCKTWKKD
-503 RKTPVIPFDH
+503 RKTPVIPFNH
-513 EIEISGS
+513 EIEICGS
-520 QAILKVAANPVYYA
+520 QAILKVTTNTVYYA
-534 IAHSQNGDGYFRR
+534 IAHDQNGDGYFRR
-547 PTVKAISV
+547 PTVNAVS
-555 PEI
+555 EIER